1 MVINTCHVPETLI
14 VNLHS
19 NPEGNCYVW
28 PHFADEET
36 EQLSNLP
43 ESDSSC
49 GIAELILFHW

>member
-1 MVINTCHVPETLI
+1 MPETLI